1 MMNYYDYVQFNYI
14 FLLIFFILSILLA
27 LILFTVSYLTAK
39 QSGDIEKLS
48 AYECGFEPFDDAR
61 TYFDVKF
68 YLIALLFLL
77 FDIEVLFLFPW
88 SVSLSCLG
96 FFGYWV
102 MIEFIIELT
111 LGYVYAWKIG
121 VLDHK

>member
-1 MMNYYDYVQFNYI
+1 MIYGYDQINYI
-14 FLLIFFILSILLA
+14 YLIVFFILS
-27 LILFTVSYLTAK
+27 LIISLIIFIISYLVSK
-39 QSGDIEKLS
+39 QSGGVEKLS

-88 SVSLSCLG
+88 SISLSCLG
-96 FFGYWV
+96 IFGYWL
-102 MIEFIIELT
+102 MIEFIFELT
-111 LGYVYAWKIG
+111 LGYIYAWKVG
-121 VLDHK
+121 VLDHV

>member
-1 MMNYYDYVQFNYI
+1 MFYNYAQVNHI
-14 FLLIFFILSILLA
+14 FLIVFFILSLSLA
-27 LILFTVSYLTAK
+27 LILFVISYLMAN
-39 QSGDIEKLS
+39 QSGGVEKLS
-48 AYECGFEPFDDAR
+48 AYEGGFEPVDDAR
-61 TYFDVKF
+61 THFDVKF

-96 FFGYWV
+96 FFCYCL

-111 LGYVYAWKIG
+111 LGYIYAWKIG
-121 VLDHK
+121 VLDHRV

>member
-1 MMNYYDYVQFNYI
+1 MREFYYVDNFFLIVFFVLVI
-14 FLLIFFILSILLA
+14 LISSILMIVSFLLA
-27 LILFTVSYLTAK
+27 N
-39 QSGDIEKLS
+39 QSGGVEKLS
-48 AYECGFEPFDDAR
+48 PYECGFEPFEDAR
-61 TYFDVKF
+61 TFFDINF

-96 FFGYWV
+96 YFGFWL
-102 MIEFIIELT
+102 MIEFLFELT
-111 LGYVYAWKIG
+111 LGYVYVWKEG